1 MKVRKKVKS
10 MMNDYRLVRNKK
22 EAIEVLRSNKPSSGY
37 EMLQDAIDIAIEA
50 LEEGD
55 ENVNE

>member
-1 MKVRKKVKS
+1 MSKYELVKS
-10 MMNDYRLVRNKK
+10 KK

-37 EMLQDAIDIAIEA
+37 YMLQEAIDIAIEA

>member
-1 MKVRKKVKS
+1 MT
-10 MMNDYRLVRNKK
+10 NDYRLVRNKK

-37 EMLQDAIDIAIEA
+37 EMLQEAIDIAIKA

-55 ENVNE
+55 ENANE